1 MITADSESVGGRRV
15 FWQMMVSLDG
25 RTAGPNG
32 ELDWHVVD
40 AAFNGYV
47 LEMLDSIDTILMGRR
62 TWKDLAGYWP
72 TATGPEAPRMNALEK
87 VVFSSTL
94 RDAPWSN
101 SRLVRDD
108 AATELARLRA
118 APGRDLA
125 VFGSGQL
132 AAGLLP
138 TGLIDEARLILCPV
152 VLGAGPSLLE
162 GIPERMGFRLDESR
176 TLPSGVVI
184 LRYTAS

>member
-1 MITADSESVGGRRV
+1 MMAVQSASVGGRRV

-40 AAFNGYV
+40 DAFNAYV

-62 TWKDLAGYWP
+62 TWEDLAGYWP
-72 TATGPEAPRMNALEK
+72 NATSPEAPRMNALEK

-94 RDAPWSN
+94 DEAPWSN
-101 SRLVRDD
+101 SRVVREA
-108 AATELARLRA
+108 AATELARLKA

-138 TGLIDEARLILCPV
+138 TGLIDEARLVLCPV
-152 VLGAGPSLLE
+152 VLGAGPALLE

-184 LRYTAS
+184 LRYSAT